1 MEKRNLNELIIKAKK
16 NNQSRVLQKTV
27 PIPIKEIEEVQ
38 FSFYLEK
45 KLLKKLKLQA
55 LEDETSLKEIINK
68 ALENY
73 LKTN

>member
-1 MEKRNLNELIIKAKK
+1 MEKQNLNELIIKAKK